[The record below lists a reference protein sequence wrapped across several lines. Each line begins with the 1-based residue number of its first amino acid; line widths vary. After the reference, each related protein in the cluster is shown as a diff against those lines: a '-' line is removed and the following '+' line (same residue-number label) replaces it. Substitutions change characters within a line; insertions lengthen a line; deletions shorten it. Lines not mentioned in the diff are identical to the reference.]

1 MNKQKDVLFNLLTK
15 IQWQLTINIKIIWN
29 DLSIEWIKSP
39 TKTSFRIKNILT
51 ACTFNLLHKA

>member
-1 MNKQKDVLFNLLTK
+1 MNKQKDVLSVDTDTMT
-15 IQWQLTINIKIIWN
+15 TINIKIIWN

>member
-1 MNKQKDVLFNLLTK
+1 MNKQKDVLSVDTDTMT
-15 IQWQLTINIKIIWN
+15 TINIKIIWN

-51 ACTFNLLHKA
+51 ACTFILLHKA